1 MTALIP
7 QLVRAS
13 GIQPVQV
20 SWLWPSWLWPSW
32 LPVGKLVL
40 AEFRVVG
47 GNGYVRDDYV
57 VV

>member
-1 MTALIP
+1 
-7 QLVRAS
+7 V
-13 GIQPVQV
+13 
-20 SWLWPSWLWPSW
+20 SWLWPSW
-32 LPVGKLVL
+32 LPVVKLVL

>member
-13 GIQPVQV
+13 DIQPVQV
-20 SWLWPSWLWPSW
+20 SWLWPSW